1 MFENFLVYSLL
12 SAAGELDD
20 DCKKGYSCPVTYV
33 VGIFERIMAGTL
45 ALVLVTACT
54 VAYRLLQDRQLCNKC
69 LAFVMAVSTTVVY
82 GILQHVAPFF
92 TKVPDITGKFPV
104 FENFDLRKVFENFDL
119 RTFVQRYGLHVF
131 ELFSVI
137 MFAAAFALTCV
148 LPSARKT
155 WKVRQEE
162 EDSSEGSQNVSS
174 WYLHHSFSGPGKLTE
189 SKKCGCTLWGGFVNC
204 GMWILGGIVMVWA
217 TCFRPNRVTCFDNF
231 ATMVSCWGYRV
242 LCEDLDNFINT
253 VLCEDPENVNWK
265 FGLLHVTTKCS

>member
-20 DCKKGYSCPVTYV
+20 DCKKAYSCPVTDV
-33 VGIFERIMAGTL
+33 VGIFERILAGML

-54 VAYRLLQDRQLCNKC
+54 VAYRLLQDDRISRQLCTEC
-69 LAFVMAVSTTVVY
+69 LAFVMAVLTTLVY
-82 GILQHVAPFF
+82 GVLQHVAPFF
-92 TKVPDITGKFPV
+92 TKVPDIPGKFPV

-137 MFAAAFALTCV
+137 MFAAAFALTYV

-155 WKVRQEE
+155 WKKRQEE

-174 WYLHHSFSGPGKLTE
+174 WYLHHSFNRPFKLTE
-189 SKKCGCTLWGGFVNC
+189 SKKCGCTLFGRTHDGCFVKG
-204 GMWILGGIVMVWA
+204 GMWVLGGIAAVWVNF
-217 TCFRPNRVTCFDNF
+217 FRTNRVTFLPP
-231 ATMVSCWGYRV
+231 A
-242 LCEDLDNFINT
+242 
-253 VLCEDPENVNWK
+253 
-265 FGLLHVTTKCS
+265 